1 MRQLRQTHRVS
12 NIAFSL
18 DSEKQFQIAD
28 TLWVDKLR
36 SQITQSNFEQ
46 TALTTHKLN
55 SKMRQLLRFIAPT
68 KLPFL

>member
-1 MRQLRQTHRVS
+1 MRQLRQTHCVS

-28 TLWVDKLR
+28 TLYVDKPR
-36 SQITQSNFEQ
+36 NQITQSDFEQ
-46 TALTTHKLN
+46 TALTTRKFN
-55 SKMRQLLRFIAPT
+55 SEMRQLFRFTAPT